1 MVITIKLTVNKQ
13 LVEVDIVDGI
23 VSYTLT
29 SDGSPNI
36 LMHSLEGE
44 GETIISEIQVEEGD
58 VRTQYEKTYTNML
71 SGDIVDFS
79 LNDPNGRK
87 YIGQYSDHDPTP
99 STDYNKYIWR
109 LAQGEQGVSVTSTN
123 TFFYLST
130 SKVALE
136 GGYWIEETPVW
147 EDGKYTWMKVKTNY
161 SDGTTSESVPV
172 NLTGATG
179 RAVES
184 ISQEY
189 YLSSSRVI
197 LEGGEWG
204 PEPYSWEKG
213 KYMWTRFKTT
223 YKNPFGEE
231 WTDPILEVAWQAIES
246 IENIREED
254 KRKTLEAL
262 ETAQER
268 VVAIEH
274 NLGEMAAEWNFI
286 NTNIRMSEEGLLIG
300 DKQRGNYLLQRPDR
314 LDFISNGAVVAY
326 VSNSEL
332 WINSGIFTNKLA
344 VGDVNIIKSG
354 ANRIKFI

>member
-1 MVITIKLTVNKQ
+1 MVNKQ
-13 LVEVDIVDGI
+13 LVDVDIVNG
-23 VSYTLT
+23 VASYTFV
-29 SDGSPNI
+29 SDGSPNVI
-36 LMHSLEGE
+36 LYGMEGE
-44 GETIISEIQVEEGD
+44 DETIVSEIQIEKGES
-58 VRTQYEKTYTNML
+58 RTQFEKTYVKMI

-79 LNDPNGRK
+79 LDNPKGRK
-87 YIGQYSDHDPTP
+87 YIGQYSDDNPVA
-99 STDYNKYIWR
+99 STDYIKYIWR
-109 LAQGEQGVSVTSTN
+109 MAQGEQGVSVTETN

-130 SKVALE
+130 SKTSLE
-136 GGYWIEETPVW
+136 GGGWIEERPTW
-147 EDGKYTWMKVKTNY
+147 EDGKYTWVKVVTIY
-161 SDGTTSESVPV
+161 SDGTSSESEPV

-179 RAVES
+179 RAVDN
-184 ISQEY
+184 ISKEY
-189 YLSSSRVI
+189 YLSNSRTI
-197 LEGGEWG
+197 LEGGRWG

-223 YKNPFGEE
+223 YKTPFGED
-231 WTDPILEVAWQAIES
+231 WTEPMLDTSWQAIES
-246 IENIREED
+246 IENIREEE
-254 KRKTLEAL
+254 KKKTLEAL

-286 NTNIRMSEEGLLIG
+286 NTKIRMSEEGLIIG
-300 DKQRGNYLLQRPDR
+300 DKQQGNYLLQRPDR